1 MCPEMHA
8 NENRELYDRHHM
20 VSPNLTLTKTHIILS
35 NMKSKFIYFSNN
47 VFSRVLVDFFL
58 YRTTYYVEKSANF
71 CDKNSSDRL
80 AVLLV

>member
-47 VFSRVLVDFFL
+47 VFPRVLVDFFCTVL
-58 YRTTYYVEKSANF
+58 RTTSRNPQISVIRTHLTA
-71 CDKNSSDRL
+71 
-80 AVLLV
+80 